1 MTDRKINAPHP
12 PHLPA
17 EHLQDPRLSILDAS
31 GDAVLSYCRQTHTGS
46 VFRLGTGMWM
56 LVGPITLEAFLAS
69 VESMGI
75 VVGDDAAL
83 HAWLDAI
90 TGGRDE
96 VADLIARAKSH

>member
-1 MTDRKINAPHP
+1 MSDRTIQVPHP

-17 EHLQDPRLSILDAS
+17 DHLQDPRLSILDAS
-31 GDAVLSYCRQTHTGS
+31 GDAVLSYCRQTHPGS

-75 VVGDDAAL
+75 VIGDDAAL
-83 HAWLDAI
+83 NAWLDAI

-96 VADLIARAKSH
+96 VADLIGRAKAN

>member
-1 MTDRKINAPHP
+1 MSDRTIHVPHP
-12 PHLPA
+12 PRLPA
-17 EHLQDPRLSILDAS
+17 EHMQDPRLSILDAS

-46 VFRLGTGMWM
+46 VFRLGTGVWM

-75 VVGDDAAL
+75 VIGDDSAL

-96 VADLIARAKSH
+96 VAGLLERAKSH

>member
-1 MTDRKINAPHP
+1 MTDRKIHAPHP

-17 EHLQDPRLSILDAS
+17 DHLQDPRLSILDS
-31 GDAVLSYCRQTHTGS
+31 TGDAVLSYCRRSHTGS
-46 VFRLGTGMWM
+46 LFRLGTGMWT

-75 VVGDDAAL
+75 VIGDDAAL
-83 HAWLDAI
+83 HAWMDAI

-96 VADLIARAKSH
+96 VADLIARSKAN